1 MIYRRRTERTLTFPP
16 SSSYPLCTSSLLGQM
31 EDGLG
36 SPLDPRE
43 ARQGLREQPIISNS
57 NTWQE
62 TDLMGLM
69 SLFFRHRACNEPS
82 HHQPSHFCCRA
93 TVQILDSLPE
103 LAKRMARKI
112 GQEWGLIFA
121 CPSIVSGGKK

>member
-1 MIYRRRTERTLTFPP
+1 
-16 SSSYPLCTSSLLGQM
+16 M
-31 EDGLG
+31 EGPG

-57 NTWQE
+57 NMRQE
-62 TDLMGLM
+62 RDVMGLM
-69 SLFFRHRACNEPS
+69 S
-82 HHQPSHFCCRA
+82 HFPPHGPA
-93 TVQILDSLPE
+93 TSPHTPARCLAAVQILGRTPR
-103 LAKRMARKI
+103 LAKRRARKR